1 MIPILIFSPVAGRVK
16 SAATARVRMVRRVAE
31 TRASVR
37 VRVESLEEDEDIMVL
52 KCEMCCKCGMK
63 GE

>member
-1 MIPILIFSPVAGRVK
+1 MK

>member
-37 VRVESLEEDEDIMVL
+37 VRVESLADEDIMVL
-52 KCEMCCKCGMK
+52 KCEMGSKCGMK